1 MYPQLTG
8 YGNLKTTLIGVGV
21 LAISIVAY
29 LFRKLVQ
36 DKQSVHWRENT
47 PQYPTEAGR
56 DWFAPQHR

>member
-36 DKQSVHWRENT
+36 DKQPVHLREST
-47 PQYPTEAGR
+47 PQYPSEATR
-56 DWFAPQHR
+56 DWFSPQPR